1 MTRKY
6 RLERTAFIG
15 CRNTAYMDVDD
26 AEPCPFCGSRQV
38 TIYPYGQG
46 TTSYAEAV
54 PPRLTVLNAN
64 RLSRARTNTT
74 PVSPPSRLGIH
85 AMRIRRHKLGQREE
99 TTEELSERVLARLRR
114 EYSLV
119 SSEVWVD
126 DVHRVDFV
134 GFRPARN
141 SPFPSSIERGE
152 FVFVEVKSCMND
164 FKSGHGLTFRGDANW
179 LVCPPDLAQTLYETR
194 QLPKDAAVFCP
205 DARGR
210 LQKKFDLGIGSG
222 SSRIASVSELL
233 FRMVNHSAY
242 SYRTSRGVFSNGYC
256 PWCSP
261 YRAKLLNDIDD
272 VCGDMDLIEGI
283 DLALDVSDP
292 HGAHLTMSHDNDIDR
307 AWIPIN
313 YCPICGRNFRKDR

>member
-1 MTRKY
+1 M
-6 RLERTAFIG
+6 
-15 CRNTAYMDVDD
+15 
-26 AEPCPFCGSRQV
+26 
-38 TIYPYGQG
+38 
-46 TTSYAEAV
+46 
-54 PPRLTVLNAN
+54 
-64 RLSRARTNTT
+64 
-74 PVSPPSRLGIH
+74 
-85 AMRIRRHKLGQREE
+85 GQREE

-210 LQKKFDLGIGSG
+210 
-222 SSRIASVSELL
+222 
-233 FRMVNHSAY
+233 
-242 SYRTSRGVFSNGYC
+242 
-256 PWCSP
+256 P
-261 YRAKLLNDIDD
+261 
-272 VCGDMDLIEGI
+272 EG
-283 DLALDVSDP
+283 
-292 HGAHLTMSHDNDIDR
+292 
-307 AWIPIN
+307 
-313 YCPICGRNFRKDR
+313 

>member
-1 MTRKY
+1 M
-6 RLERTAFIG
+6 G
-15 CRNTAYMDVDD
+15 
-26 AEPCPFCGSRQV
+26 
-38 TIYPYGQG
+38 
-46 TTSYAEAV
+46 
-54 PPRLTVLNAN
+54 
-64 RLSRARTNTT
+64 
-74 PVSPPSRLGIH
+74 
-85 AMRIRRHKLGQREE
+85 RRDE
-99 TTEELSERVLARLRR
+99 TTWELSERVLARLRR

-126 DVHRVDFV
+126 DDHRVDFV

-152 FVFVEVKSCMND
+152 FVMVEVKSCMND

-179 LVCPPDLAQTLYETR
+179 LVCPTDLAQKLYETR

-222 SSRIASVSELL
+222 SSRIAPASELL
-233 FRMVNHSAY
+233 YRMVNHSY
-242 SYRTSRGVFSNGYC
+242 NTWRTSREVFGKYC

-261 YRAKLLNDIDD
+261 YHPKLLNDIDT

-292 HGAHLTMSHDNDIDR
+292 RGAHLTMSHDNDIDR

-313 YCPICGRNFRKDR
+313 YCPICGRRLKEI

>member
-1 MTRKY
+1 M
-6 RLERTAFIG
+6 
-15 CRNTAYMDVDD
+15 
-26 AEPCPFCGSRQV
+26 
-38 TIYPYGQG
+38 
-46 TTSYAEAV
+46 
-54 PPRLTVLNAN
+54 
-64 RLSRARTNTT
+64 
-74 PVSPPSRLGIH
+74 
-85 AMRIRRHKLGQREE
+85 GQREE

-194 QLPKDAAVFCP
+194 QLPKGATVLCP

-261 YRAKLLNDIDD
+261 YRAK
-272 VCGDMDLIEGI
+272 
-283 DLALDVSDP
+283 
-292 HGAHLTMSHDNDIDR
+292 
-307 AWIPIN
+307 
-313 YCPICGRNFRKDR
+313 F

>member
-1 MTRKY
+1 M
-6 RLERTAFIG
+6 
-15 CRNTAYMDVDD
+15 
-26 AEPCPFCGSRQV
+26 
-38 TIYPYGQG
+38 
-46 TTSYAEAV
+46 
-54 PPRLTVLNAN
+54 
-64 RLSRARTNTT
+64 
-74 PVSPPSRLGIH
+74 
-85 AMRIRRHKLGQREE
+85 GQREE

-205 DARGR
+205 DAHGR
-210 LQKKFDLGIGSG
+210 LLKKFDLGIGSG

-242 SYRTSRGVFSNGYC
+242 SYRTSRGGPRQTVCWKSMATRMRSARRIFMISWPLC
-256 PWCSP
+256 CLDPES
-261 YRAKLLNDIDD
+261 RLL
-272 VCGDMDLIEGI
+272 V
-283 DLALDVSDP
+283 
-292 HGAHLTMSHDNDIDR
+292 IDR
-307 AWIPIN
+307 LSVG
-313 YCPICGRNFRKDR
+313 CLS

>member
-1 MTRKY
+1 M
-6 RLERTAFIG
+6 
-15 CRNTAYMDVDD
+15 
-26 AEPCPFCGSRQV
+26 
-38 TIYPYGQG
+38 
-46 TTSYAEAV
+46 
-54 PPRLTVLNAN
+54 
-64 RLSRARTNTT
+64 
-74 PVSPPSRLGIH
+74 
-85 AMRIRRHKLGQREE
+85 GQREE

-119 SSEVWVD
+119 SSEVWMD

-205 DARGR
+205 DARGH

-242 SYRTSRGVFSNGYC
+242 SYRTSREVFSNGYC

-261 YRAKLLNDIDD
+261 YNPKPLGDIDT
-272 VCGDMDLIEGI
+272 VSGDMDLIEGI
-283 DLALDVSDP
+283 GLTLDVSDP
-292 HGAHLTMSHDNDIDR
+292 HGAHLTISHDNDIDR

-313 YCPICGRNFRKDR
+313 YCPICGRNFRKVS

>member
-1 MTRKY
+1 MGR
-6 RLERTAFIG
+6 RDE
-15 CRNTAYMDVDD
+15 
-26 AEPCPFCGSRQV
+26 
-38 TIYPYGQG
+38 
-46 TTSYAEAV
+46 TTS
-54 PPRLTVLNAN
+54 
-64 RLSRARTNTT
+64 
-74 PVSPPSRLGIH
+74 
-85 AMRIRRHKLGQREE
+85 
-99 TTEELSERVLARLRR
+99 ELSERVLTRLRR

-134 GFRPARN
+134 GFRPERL

-152 FVFVEVKSCMND
+152 FVFVEVKSCMAD

-205 DARGR
+205 DAHGR
-210 LQKKFDLGIGSG
+210 LLKKFDLRIGSG

-242 SYRTSRGVFSNGYC
+242 SYRTSREVFSNGYC

-261 YRAKLLNDIDD
+261 YNPKPLGDIDT
-272 VCGDMDLIEGI
+272 VSGDMDLIEGI
-283 DLALDVSDP
+283 GLTLDVSDP
-292 HGAHLTMSHDNDIDR
+292 HGAHLTISHDNDIDR

-313 YCPICGRNFRKDR
+313 YCPICGRNFRKVS